1 MRTGSV
7 AGLRNSGGSPVQ
19 SEAPAAEAAP
29 LSPEAVEHRRRL
41 ARVRRAMAGRSMAA
55 LVVTDPA
62 NIYYLCGYNAW
73 SFYTP
78 QCLVVPADAEPVL
91 FARAMDAA
99 GARVTASLDEEQVE
113 GYPETLVHRPDV
125 HPFDWIAQRIVER
138 GLTDGSSDT
147 VVGFEGDSHF
157 FSARAFRALE
167 AGLTGLRLE
176 DSQELVNWVRVV
188 KSEYELERMRVAG
201 TIAQHAMEMALE
213 AVVPG
218 RRQCDAVADILA
230 AQARGVGDHGG
241 DYPAIVP
248 MLPTGEGSGTPHLTW
263 TDEPFRRGEAT
274 VIELAG
280 VYQRYHAPL
289 ARTIVLGE
297 PPLRLAATASVVQD
311 GMAAVLGHLKPGS
324 TPHEVHAAWETVIGS
339 HGLSKASRIGYS
351 IGLGYPPDW
360 GERTVSLRADDRT
373 TMLPGM
379 CFHVILGM
387 WMEGWG
393 YELSEPVVV
402 HETGVERL
410 ANLDQTLTIG
420 A

>member
-1 MRTGSV
+1 MQFDAPG
-7 AGLRNSGGSPVQ
+7 A
-19 SEAPAAEAAP
+19 EAPPVSREAAEYD
-29 LSPEAVEHRRRL
+29 RRL
-41 ARVRRAMAGRSMAA
+41 TAVRRSMGQRSMAA

-62 NIYYLCGYNAW
+62 NIHYLCGYNAW

-78 QCLVVPADAEPVL
+78 QCLVVPADGDPVL

-99 GARVTASLDEEQVE
+99 GARFTALLREDQVE
-113 GYPETLVHRPDV
+113 GYPETLVHRSDG
-125 HPFDWIAQRIVER
+125 HPFDWIALRMRER
-138 GLTDGSSDT
+138 GLVPGARDT
-147 VVGFEGDSHF
+147 VVGYEGDSHF
-157 FSARAFRALE
+157 FSPRGFRALE
-167 AGLTGLRLE
+167 GGLTGLRLE
-176 DSQELVNWVRVV
+176 DSRELVNWVRVV
-188 KSEYELERMRVAG
+188 KSDYELEHLQVAG
-201 TIAQHAMEMALE
+201 TIAQHAMEIALE

-218 RRQCDAVADILA
+218 RRQSDAVAEILA
-230 AQARGVGDHGG
+230 AQARGVGEYGG

-263 TDEPFRRGEAT
+263 SDEPFRRGEAT

-280 VYQRYHAPL
+280 VYRRFHAPL

-311 GMAAVLGHLKPGS
+311 GMAAVLDNLKPGG
-324 TPHEVHAAWETVIGS
+324 TPHEVHAAWEAVIGS

-360 GERTVSLRADDRT
+360 GERTVSLRADDHT
-373 TMLPGM
+373 VLEPGM

-387 WMEGWG
+387 WMDGWG
-393 YELSEPVVV
+393 YELSEPVALR
-402 HETGVERL
+402 EAGAQRL